1 MLKRPPLDGGYV
13 LLLLSQKKKQMWL
26 QKSDV
31 KTTLHIS
38 GNVAHCDTVQV
49 LKVNIGHSYGV

>member
-1 MLKRPPLDGGYV
+1 MV
-13 LLLLSQKKKQMWL
+13 AMCFCFSVKKNQMWL